1 MAARRGFGEDSI
13 YWHAA
18 KDRYVGAISLG
29 YDPKGKR
36 IRKSVTGT
44 TKAEVR
50 DKLKELHRQLDEG
63 TASSPTYRVSEAISA
78 WLASLQLDP
87 NTVANYRFMAK
98 HVTRGLGERRLRDLT
113 AQEVQTFLEELPL
126 STRSR
131 KLVHKI
137 LRDSI
142 QHAMIAGL
150 AGRNVA
156 AIVSSTP
163 RGSGG
168 RPSKALSVAQAE
180 AVLKAA
186 KGTRLEAYLALS
198 LMTGIRTEEARA
210 LTWEHVDLDGD
221 PAADPPVPPH
231 VAVGAPS
238 GPMATRRQNGASA
251 RWQCPNSSPMR
262 SGSTGRVR
270 PPSGC
275 GPGRGGQ
282 SMISSSPARP
292 ALPAAPGTCA
302 ATSRESATRQ
312 ASGKRGRHGNCGT
325 RSSACS
331 RPMA

>member
-18 KDRYVGAISLG
+18 KGRYEGAVSLG
-29 YDPKGKR
+29 YVSKGKR
-36 IRKSVTGT
+36 LRKLVFGK

-50 DKLKELHRQLDEG
+50 DKLKALHRQLDEG
-63 TASSPTYRVSEAISA
+63 ISSSPTYRVREAVEA
-78 WLASLQLDP
+78 WLVTVDLDAS
-87 NTVANYRFMAK
+87 TVTNYRFMAR
-98 HVTRGLGERRLRDLT
+98 HVLAGLGDRRLRDLT
-113 AQEVQTFLEELPL
+113 AKEVQAFLEGLPL

-142 QHAMIAGL
+142 QHAMIGGL

-156 AIVSSTP
+156 AIVNATP
-163 RGSGG
+163 RGGGG

-180 AVLKAA
+180 AVLDAA

-231 VAVGAPS
+231 VDVWRSVRAHGETKTERSKRTLALPDLAVGALREHQARQDRERLRAGRRWHEHGLVFASTVGTPRS
-238 GPMATRRQNGASA
+238 AGNVRRSSRRSARRRAWARTGRRGNCATRS
-251 RWQCPNSSPMR
+251 
-262 SGSTGRVR
+262 
-270 PPSGC
+270 
-275 GPGRGGQ
+275 
-282 SMISSSPARP
+282 
-292 ALPAAPGTCA
+292 
-302 ATSRESATRQ
+302 
-312 ASGKRGRHGNCGT
+312 
-325 RSSACS
+325 
-331 RPMA
+331 